1 MTRRFRRRPV
11 MAGNINISDNVLI
24 IEGGLPKEDMPA
36 PEQQSPEAQAAPTP
50 AHATSSTVRRF
61 RPKPRPVPGEE
72 GMDGVI
78 RFRIV
83 GGLPD
88 WRHRDENMAIARAE
102 YAQQQREEQDAQQ
115 LADAFATDVPT
126 DSPNQPEVSTGDDHG
141 N

>member
-61 RPKPRPVPGEE
+61 RPKPRPVLGEE

-102 YAQQQREEQDAQQ
+102 FEAQQ